1 MIQLSQVFSYFKKQ
15 QTSLLFFSLVSIGY
29 PVSKFIFT
37 RVRDFIYPLEKSKT
51 EIERYVEKQ
60 LEEFKKFSDSDLSRA
75 ERNDTISHK
84 FYDKKILSDELQDAN
99 NEIESSWKRRILF
112 EHTPRGNIVMYY
124 DPYKLGFAYYSDN
137 AGIPYNLLN
146 GVAMKY
152 VRLFRCQDFFFD
164 NYDIDQVSILIKVHT
179 EEEKKEES
187 EEKKKQSDEFKNKMK
202 DAPFLKRKK
211 LDQKKKDKDKKDEE
225 TDKEKDERPKYRNCF
240 VHMGKMYNFSF
251 LNSLPPIKRNKI
263 SFSSDLLNA
272 LDQETDLQKQVLS
285 WKDYKKTTVV

>member
-272 LDQETDLQKQVLS
+272 LDQETDLQKRVLS

>member
-1 MIQLSQVFSYFKKQ
+1 MFQLSQFISYLKKQ
-15 QTSLLFFSLVSIGY
+15 QTPLLFFSLASISY

-37 RVRDFIYPLEKSKT
+37 RLRDFIYPPEKSKT
-51 EIERYVEKQ
+51 EIERYIEKQ
-60 LEEFKKFSDSDLSRA
+60 LTEFKNFCESDLSRT
-75 ERNDTISHK
+75 ERNDTVSHK

-164 NYDIDQVSILIKVHT
+164 NYDIDQVSILIKIHS
-179 EEEKKEES
+179 EEGKKEES

-211 LDQKKKDKDKKDEE
+211 LEKKKEDKDKKDED
-225 TDKEKDERPKYRNCF
+225 TDKEKDEKPKYRNCF

-251 LNSLPPIKRNKI
+251 LNTLPPIKRNKI

-285 WKDYKKTTVV
+285 WKDYKKTTGA